1 MQPNAARPV
10 PTEQPLPT
18 SPADGVQDGLDVKG
32 MRKIHVIL
40 VTLLT
45 GAMFNQWQL
54 CEISS
59 WLAAAGVVF
68 L

>member
-54 CEISS
+54 
-59 WLAAAGVVF
+59 
-68 L
+68 